1 MEVRVLGFEDGK
13 GRVGRK
19 DVANLLGAVKE
30 KLVCL
35 GQRLGWGGG
44 VGGGFFY
51 GIGER
56 RMREFI
62 LMVFRASTG
71 L

>member
-1 MEVRVLGFEDGK
+1 MINNPNGTVGWGLSRNEW
-13 GRVGRK
+13 GRK
-19 DVANLLGAVKE
+19 DVANVLGAE
-30 KLVCL
+30 IGL
-35 GQRLGWGGG
+35 RGGEE
-44 VGGGFFY
+44 GFFY

-56 RMREFI
+56 RMRDFI